1 MDFISQTKE
10 KYDIADEDKVLR
22 IIIDYV
28 MTSPELH
35 STVFTETRCL
45 RWRVA
50 LFRQTGRKPGLPPK
64 DALRYHLPLIPAL
77 AGMTSSSKTAT

>member
-1 MDFISQTKE
+1 MAKNKETYSITLETDEMDFISQTKE

-45 RWRVA
+45 RCE
-50 LFRQTGRKPGLPPK
+50 
-64 DALRYHLPLIPAL
+64 
-77 AGMTSSSKTAT
+77 